1 MAGMRSSEGDGQ
13 PRRTETPQVRRMAA
27 ADMTAVCRVIGA
39 AFADNPSTLA
49 NVGGDTARAERVM
62 RNAVR
67 IAKFGRRWSHAL
79 VAERDG
85 AIVGAL
91 NAALWPHCQ
100 MGAIEKIRTVPSMA
114 AIMRDALPRAFT
126 MTRRREAHDPR
137 EPHWHVGPL
146 GVHPD
151 IQGQGVGASLL
162 QAFLSTA
169 DEAGEP
175 TFLETDVERNVIF
188 YQRFGFEVVDSEV
201 IVGVNTRFMWRPALA
216 HAHG

>member
-1 MAGMRSSEGDGQ
+1 MRSTGGDGQ
-13 PRRTETPQVRRMAA
+13 PRRPESLHVRRMVA
-27 ADMTAVCRVIGA
+27 ADMSAVCEVIGA

-49 NVGGDTARAERVM
+49 NVGGDTARAEQVM

-79 VAERDG
+79 VAVQRDD

-91 NAALWPHCQ
+91 NAAQWPHCQ
-100 MGAIEKIRTVPSMA
+100 MGTVEKIKTVPSMV
-114 AIMRDALPRAFT
+114 AIMRGALPRAFT
-126 MTRRREAHDPR
+126 MTSRREAHDPR

-151 IQGQGVGASLL
+151 AQGKGVGASLL
-162 QAFLSTA
+162 QAFLSTV

-175 TFLETDVERNVIF
+175 AFLETDVERNVII

-201 IVGVNTRFMWRPALA
+201 IGGVNTQFMWRPP
-216 HAHG
+216 HG

>member
-1 MAGMRSSEGDGQ
+1 MTSTGDDGK
-13 PRRTETPQVRRMAA
+13 PRRQETPHIRRMAA
-27 ADMTAVCRVIGA
+27 ADMNRVCEVIGA
-39 AFADNPSTLA
+39 AFASTPSTLA

-79 VAERDG
+79 VAEQNG
-85 AIVGAL
+85 AIVGVL
-91 NAALWPHCQ
+91 NAAQWPHCQ
-100 MGAIEKIRTVPSMA
+100 MGTIEKIKTVPSMV

-126 MTRRREAHDPR
+126 MTSRREAHDPR

-146 GVHPD
+146 GVHPGA
-151 IQGQGVGASLL
+151 QGQGIGARLL
-162 QAFLSTA
+162 QAFLSTV

-188 YQRFGFEVVDSEV
+188 YQRFGFEVVESEV
-201 IVGVNTRFMWRPALA
+201 IVGVNTRFMWRPRTS
-216 HAHG
+216 G

>member
-1 MAGMRSSEGDGQ
+1 MRNTRGDGK
-13 PRRTETPQVRRMAA
+13 PRRPETAHVRRMAA
-27 ADMTAVCRVIGA
+27 ADMTAVCEVIGA
-39 AFADNPSTLA
+39 AFANNPSTLA

-91 NAALWPHCQ
+91 NAAQWPHCQ
-100 MGAIEKIRTVPSMA
+100 MKTIEKIKTVPSMV

-126 MTRRREAHDPR
+126 MTSRREAHDPR

-146 GVHPD
+146 GVDPD
-151 IQGQGVGASLL
+151 VQGQGVGASLL
-162 QAFLSTA
+162 QAFLSTV

-175 TFLETDVERNVIF
+175 AFLETDIERNVTF
-188 YQRFGFEVVDSEV
+188 YQRFDFEVVECEV
-201 IVGVNTRFMWRPALA
+201 IVGVNTHFMWRPAA
-216 HAHG
+216 GPCR